1 MYIDYKVT
9 VWKRVYFDKDTDSK
23 KVIQVLEEDGLGYVF
38 DEELGFV
45 EQETFYETEEDMT
58 PEENGGYATI
68 EVYENNNPVDDLIWS
83 NGKNQI

>member
-9 VWKRVYFDKDTDSK
+9 VWKRIHFNENTNPK
-23 KVIQVLEEDGLGYVF
+23 KVIQAMEEGGLDDVF

-45 EQETFYETEEDMT
+45 EQEILYETEEEIT
-58 PEENGGYATI
+58 PEENGGCSTI

-83 NGKNQI
+83 NGKD

>member
-9 VWKRVYFDKDTDSK
+9 VWRRVYFNEDTDSK

-45 EQETFYETEEDMT
+45 EQEILYETEEDMT
-58 PEENGGYATI
+58 PEENGGCSTI
-68 EVYENNNPVDDLIWS
+68 EVHENNNPVDDLIWS
-83 NGKNQI
+83 NGKD